1 MFVLETHGRSIQFF
15 GSLWPCISPLW
26 VYIWSFLFRSGA
38 STRLR
43 PNPQNVA
50 SEKIQATGVTDGPNV
65 GMLFKAEEAEYFFV
79 GRNQMFFCAQKISVS
94 DVIDY
99 HKFMLQDIWRVLLRS
114 S

>member
-65 GMLFKAEEAEYFFV
+65 GMVLKAEEAEDIFLEETRCFFV
-79 GRNQMFFCAQKISVS
+79 HRKSA
-94 DVIDY
+94 
-99 HKFMLQDIWRVLLRS
+99 
-114 S
+114 

>member
-1 MFVLETHGRSIQFF
+1 MAEVYIFF

-65 GMLFKAEEAEYFFV
+65 GMVFKAEEAEYICWKEPDVSFV
-79 GRNQMFFCAQKISVS
+79 HRKSA
-94 DVIDY
+94 
-99 HKFMLQDIWRVLLRS
+99 
-114 S
+114 